1 MKKKILIILLC
12 GIMILGIAGCSNSNK
27 EAKKEDIENKNTIDL
42 KEFIRTYKI
51 LNVAESNDSNYIFLT
66 IRQFQDEEV
75 QTVKVERKL
84 CPNIVEGKSYEF
96 TIKPNY
102 RLEDNILSI
111 FNNSTILSIKETNKT
126 GLEQI
131 QEPIS

>member
-1 MKKKILIILLC
+1 MKKRILTILLC
-12 GIMILGIAGCSNSNK
+12 EVMILGTAGCNNSNK
-27 EAKKEDIENKNTIDL
+27 EVKKEDIENKNTIDL
-42 KEFIRTYKI
+42 KEFIRTYHI
-51 LNVAESNDSNYIFLT
+51 LNVAESNDSNYIYLT

-84 CPNIVEGKSYEF
+84 CPNIAEGKNYEF
-96 TIKPNY
+96 TIEPNY

-111 FNNSTILSIKETNKT
+111 FNNSTILSIKETNKM

-131 QEPIS
+131 QDPIS